1 MKLLIAITLSLL
13 LTACNVE
20 TTTPRQ
26 QPVASEAAV
35 INPVVPESSTNAQ
48 SFFLENG
55 LEVLAVHNPGSPMV
69 GLNLLIRVG
78 SAYEDY
84 STSGMSHMLEH
95 LLFNGS
101 DQRTQAELYEEVD
114 FYGAYSNAH
123 TAMFYTN
130 FIFLIPAEFLTEG
143 MDIQTDMIFNSI
155 LPKDKFEKERGIVI
169 EEIRKERDRKQ
180 LAADNA
186 FKRMNYGS
194 TGVGMPTL
202 GTLNTI
208 EHLSRDKTY
217 GFYKAHYVPNNMV
230 LTILGNFDPAT
241 IKDQLEDYYGKYR
254 SEPLEEFVA
263 TASEIK
269 PGQVLL
275 ATGDTDKI
283 HGQVVFDVPTLGDE
297 EHLSFEIF
305 TALINDQIDDRDRS
319 VTYDDYLGSGR
330 LIFNFA
336 EDAEI
341 NRDDI
346 FKGIVDSIN
355 EADAG
360 LASLITD
367 EKIRLLQKKETVE
380 EISLLDSPHYY
391 GMMKAGNLAFVS
403 AAESMTRLNR
413 ISALTAKEVID
424 QVKGFSSL
432 PHQFNLFTPAAVST
446 ATDDSGSIRTE
457 KTVLDSG
464 ATLISR
470 SSGGSRMFGM
480 HILIKN
486 RHLLEGELNGG
497 AEMLHELL
505 ESGTPKYTREQ
516 IKIEM
521 AAHGASLKAVDMGFI
536 PYDDYYNSADYGYL
550 RFECLAEDA
559 AWGIEFITHL
569 MDQTNI
575 DEDDFS
581 KAHGDA
587 MDRVSK
593 QESTSRHAVVQTYKE
608 LLLGEGHPFTLAVSG
623 NTESL
628 EKMDIAGLNDLQK
641 RYFNPANYIITISS
655 PLSHA
660 SLVDQFNAIWTSPG
674 SATQR
679 VASVLPP
686 GTGKNEKVIDMGK
699 EQARIRLG
707 FHVDVAADD
716 RDAFDV
722 MTSIL
727 SYRMMFDLRET
738 RGLAYR
744 LSISTGSDGSATWV
758 TAAMGT
764 GVEQVD
770 EALAGIRSYFVAS
783 RLDDVTQEEI
793 DKTVNVAKGRY
804 MMRNLT
810 RLGQSY
816 YMGYHEYYDD
826 DYQIALSRSEKG
838 TKITP
843 EDVQRVAQMYLAIP
857 ENYTLVIVR

>member
-1 MKLLIAITLSLL
+1 MKALITITLSLL
-13 LTACNVE
+13 LTACDVPAPAKQQIG
-20 TTTPRQ
+20 TQTP
-26 QPVASEAAV
+26 VVS
-35 INPVVPESSTNAQ
+35 PVVPAKSSNAQ
-48 SFFLENG
+48 TFYLENG

-101 DQRTQAELYEEVD
+101 DTRTQAELYEEVD

-123 TAMFYTN
+123 TDMFYTN
-130 FIFLIPAEFLTEG
+130 FIFLIPAEFLAEG
-143 MDIQTDMIFNSI
+143 MDIQTDMMFNSN
-155 LPKDKFEKERGIVI
+155 LPADKFDKERGIVI
-169 EEIRKERDRKQ
+169 EEIRKDRDRKQ
-180 LAADNA
+180 GAIANA

-194 TGVGMPTL
+194 TGVGMPTH

-217 GFYKAHYVPNNMV
+217 DFYKSYYVPNNMV

-241 IKDQLEDYYGKYR
+241 IKDELEEYYGKYR
-254 SEPLEEFVA
+254 SEPLEKFVPTA
-263 TASEIK
+263 TEIK
-269 PGQVLL
+269 SGQVLL
-275 ATGDTDKI
+275 ATGDADKV

-305 TALINDQIDDRDRS
+305 TALINDQIDDRDS
-319 VTYDDYLGSGR
+319 GVTYDDYLGSGR

-336 EDAEI
+336 ESADI
-341 NRDDI
+341 SRDDI
-346 FKGIVDSIN
+346 FKNVVDSIN
-355 EADAG
+355 TADAS
-360 LASLITD
+360 LVTLITD
-367 EKIRLLQKKETVE
+367 EKIHLLQKKETVE

-391 GMMKAGNLAFVS
+391 GMMKAGNLAFIS

-413 ISALTAKEVID
+413 IAALTAEEAISN
-424 QVKGFSSL
+424 VKGFSSR
-432 PHQFNLFTPAAVST
+432 PHQFNLFTPETV
-446 ATDDSGSIRTE
+446 ATGTDEATSISTE
-457 KTVLDSG
+457 KTVLPSG

-470 SSGGSRMFGM
+470 SSDGSRMFGM
-480 HILIKN
+480 HILIRN

-497 AEMLHELL
+497 AEMLHQLL

-516 IKIEM
+516 IKDEM
-521 AAHGASLKAVDMGFI
+521 AAHGAKLKAVDLGFI
-536 PYDDYYNSADYGYL
+536 PYDDFYNSADYGYI
-550 RFECLAEDA
+550 RFECLADDA

-575 DEDDFS
+575 DEADFT
-581 KAHGDA
+581 KAHSDA
-587 MDRVSK
+587 IDRVGTQK
-593 QESTSRHAVVQTYKE
+593 GTARHTAVQTYKE

-623 NTESL
+623 TSDSL
-628 EKMDIAGLNDLQK
+628 EKVDLAALNDLQK
-641 RYFNPANYIITISS
+641 RYFDPVNYIITISS

-660 SLVDQFNAIWTSPG
+660 SLVDQFDTIWTGAG
-674 SATQR
+674 SATER
-679 VASVLPP
+679 AVSVLPAD
-686 GTGKNEKVIDMGK
+686 TGRNEKVIDMGK
-699 EQARIRLG
+699 EQARIHLG
-707 FHVDVAADD
+707 FHVDVAAED
-716 RDAFDV
+716 RAAFDV
-722 MTSIL
+722 MTAIL

-744 LSISTGSDGSATWV
+744 LSIRSHSDGSASWV
-758 TAAMGT
+758 TAVMGT

-783 RLDDVTQEEI
+783 RLDDLTQQEI

-816 YMGYHEYYDD
+816 YMGYHEFYDG
-826 DYQIALSRSEKG
+826 DYQIALSRSEPG
-838 TKITP
+838 QQITP
-843 EDVQRVAQMYLAIP
+843 SDVKRVAGKYLEIP
-857 ENYTLVIVR
+857 ENHTLVIVR